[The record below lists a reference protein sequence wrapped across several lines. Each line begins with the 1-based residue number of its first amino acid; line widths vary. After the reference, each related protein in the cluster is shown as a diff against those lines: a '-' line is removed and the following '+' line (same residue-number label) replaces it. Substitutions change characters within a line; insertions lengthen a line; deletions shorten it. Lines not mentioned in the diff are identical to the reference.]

1 MGIAEE
7 GLHREFVQRLVACEF
22 ASIVERNGL
31 SQWWRNWLEQPDQ
44 MSRHPLGD
52 SVTRSGRKND
62 PRLPFMDG
70 QDGLAVF

>member
-7 GLHREFVQRLVACEF
+7 GLHRESMQRLVACEF
-22 ASIVERNGL
+22 AAVVERDGL
-31 SQWWRNWLEQPDQ
+31 AQRRGDWLEQPGE

-52 SVTRSGRKND
+52 PVAWPGREND
-62 PRLPFMDG
+62 PRLPFMNG